1 MFLNVQI
8 LMSKGATIFSIVCA
22 IPSLHKQWGIA
33 HDAPCK
39 PQHFNV
45 GYWQIT
51 SEIEA
56 KIAVYQSNRCLLMHS
71 DIINC
76 KC

>member
-1 MFLNVQI
+1 
-8 LMSKGATIFSIVCA
+8 MSKFSIGCA
-22 IPSLHKQWGIA
+22 IRSLHKQWGIA
-33 HDAPCK
+33 HDALHK

-45 GYWQIT
+45 GYWQNV
-51 SEIEA
+51 SEIET
-56 KIAVYQSNRCLLMHS
+56 KMAVYQSNRCSLMHG